1 MPSPFPCSPVTR
13 EWSWKKIQIEKKKKG
28 IFCTLVLIKLNT
40 TLALISS
47 YWCFLHTRLKSETKA
62 LFFESDKIIF
72 LLKSTLQ
79 CIQDCNCR
87 LKINIKLYSNYLNK
101 NLNMTKLNIA
111 PEILLSW
118 VKAQIISKIGHI
130 LIMA

>member
-47 YWCFLHTRLKSETKA
+47 YWCFLHTRLKSEMKT
-62 LFFESDKIIF
+62 LFLESDKIIF
-72 LLKSTLQ
+72 LLKLTLQ
-79 CIQDCNCR
+79 RIQDHNCR
-87 LKINIKLYSNYLNK
+87 LKINIKLCSNYLNK
-101 NLNMTKLNIA
+101 NFNMKKFNIV
-111 PEILLSW
+111 PKIPLSW
-118 VKAQIISKIGHI
+118 VNSQFISKTGHN